1 MLFSSNRTIKY
12 HICRSQS
19 IANSPE
25 TPAGVVKVFRDAVAQ
40 DFACV
45 AWYHKREGSS
55 MFFRRWLAK
64 LLGIVQGFE
73 GYRKLARIVQWKVRV
88 SEAGEK
94 DLKAVSEWWNFRANA
109 SFPYNPNVTNF
120 VARTGLWVVGFAQL
134 VFEPQGPLYHKWWLY
149 CLFVNPLFRR
159 KGIGEALTGAVIE
172 KAKSRGAK
180 TLSLLVHKD
189 NVGAMRLYGKLGF
202 RKEIIPEMEEKLER
216 EKANTGRRRIMLSK
230 DLLL

>member
-1 MLFSSNRTIKY
+1 
-12 HICRSQS
+12 
-19 IANSPE
+19 
-25 TPAGVVKVFRDAVAQ
+25 
-40 DFACV
+40 
-45 AWYHKREGSS
+45 